1 MCRHF
6 PSHGDEAVTDTHP
19 SMRLVMLT
27 SDSNCHDKEYL
38 TKRLT
43 ICMTKLRMN
52 KSMFDERLSLLMR
65 RSQFDVQCGSLF
77 RELIHASTR

>member
-1 MCRHF
+1 MTLELARQKSHPKTLHLKVAGMCRHF

-27 SDSNCHDKEYL
+27 SDSNCHDKEYM

-52 KSMFDERLSLLMR
+52 KSMFDES
-65 RSQFDVQCGSLF
+65 
-77 RELIHASTR
+77 